1 MFFHWLEKNPFFFAA
16 AISIVISFAGLI
28 EIVPNFAK
36 AGKPLVDLK
45 PRTVLELA
53 GKNVYMKDNCQ
64 SCHSQMIRPFKS
76 ETDRYGDY
84 SLSGEY
90 AYDRPF
96 LWGSKRTGPDLHRI
110 GNYRTTDW
118 HENHML
124 DPVAIVPGSIM
135 PAYKHQFTNIA
146 DIETAYAEAVTVKNA
161 FHTPYGPEFKRTRA
175 AWDAHR
181 PKVIA
186 DAKAIA
192 SDMKNKDVKEAVANG
207 QVPEIVALIAY
218 LNSLKQYKMDMDLRN
233 LQGYASFIMSAFLV
247 VMLYWY
253 IIHLYRSEKKGER
266 DYEKYGN
273 IALDDEVTSTPV
285 EDKPASERE
294 YKEEN
299 K

>member
-28 EIVPNFAK
+28 EIVPNFAQ
-36 AGKPLVDLK
+36 AARPTVDTT

-53 GKNVYMKDNCQ
+53 GKEVYIKDNCM
-64 SCHSQMIRPFKS
+64 SCHSQLIRPFKS

-96 LWGSKRTGPDLHRI
+96 LWGSKRTGPDLHRV

-118 HENHML
+118 HENHMMAPA
-124 DPVAIVPGSIM
+124 DIVPGSIM
-135 PAYKHQFTNIA
+135 PAYKHQFTNLA

-161 FHTPYGPEFKRTRA
+161 FHTPYCPEFRRTRA

-181 PKVIA
+181 PKVLA

-192 SDMKNKDVKEAVANG
+192 DDMKNKDVKEAVANG

-218 LNSLKQYKMDMDLRN
+218 LNSLK
-233 LQGYASFIMSAFLV
+233 
-247 VMLYWY
+247 
-253 IIHLYRSEKKGER
+253 
-266 DYEKYGN
+266 
-273 IALDDEVTSTPV
+273 
-285 EDKPASERE
+285 
-294 YKEEN
+294 
-299 K
+299 

>member
-1 MFFHWLEKNPFFFAA
+1 MFFHWLEKNPFFFASA
-16 AISIVISFAGLI
+16 VSIVISFAGLI

-36 AGKPLVDLK
+36 ASRPLVDMK

-53 GKNVYMKDNCQ
+53 GKNVYMKDACMT
-64 SCHSQMIRPFKS
+64 CHSQMIRPFKS

-118 HENHML
+118 HENHMM
-124 DPVAIVPGSIM
+124 DPQAIVPGSIM
-135 PAYKHQFTNIA
+135 PAYKHQFTNLA

-181 PKVIA
+181 PTVLA
-186 DAKAIA
+186 DAKKIA
-192 SDMKNKDVKEAVANG
+192 DDMKNQDVKDAVAKG

-218 LNSLKQYKMDMDLRN
+218 LNSLK
-233 LQGYASFIMSAFLV
+233 
-247 VMLYWY
+247 
-253 IIHLYRSEKKGER
+253 
-266 DYEKYGN
+266 
-273 IALDDEVTSTPV
+273 
-285 EDKPASERE
+285 
-294 YKEEN
+294 
-299 K
+299 

>member
-1 MFFHWLEKNPFFFAA
+1 MFFHWLEKNPFFFAS

-36 AGKPLVDLK
+36 AAQPLVDMK

-53 GKNVYMKDNCQ
+53 GKNVYMKDGCLT
-64 SCHSQMIRPFKS
+64 CHSQMIRPFKS

-118 HENHML
+118 HENHMMA
-124 DPVAIVPGSIM
+124 PAEIVPGSIM
-135 PAYKHQFTNIA
+135 PAYKHQFTNLA

-161 FHTPYGPEFKRTRA
+161 FHTPYGPEFKSTRA
-175 AWDAHR
+175 AWEAHK
-181 PKVIA
+181 PKVLA
-186 DAKAIA
+186 DAAAIA
-192 SDMKNKDVKEAVANG
+192 ADMKNQDVKDAVANG

-218 LNSLKQYKMDMDLRN
+218 LNSLK
-233 LQGYASFIMSAFLV
+233 
-247 VMLYWY
+247 
-253 IIHLYRSEKKGER
+253 
-266 DYEKYGN
+266 
-273 IALDDEVTSTPV
+273 
-285 EDKPASERE
+285 
-294 YKEEN
+294 
-299 K
+299 

>member
-36 AGKPLVDLK
+36 ASKPLVDMN
-45 PRTVLELA
+45 PRSVLELA
-53 GKNVYMKDNCQ
+53 GKNVYVKDNCM

-118 HENHML
+118 HENHMMAPA
-124 DPVAIVPGSIM
+124 DIVPGSIM
-135 PAYKHQFTNIA
+135 PAYQHQFTNLA
-146 DIETAYAEAVTVKNA
+146 DIETAYAEVVTVKNA
-161 FHTPYGPEFKRTRA
+161 FHTPYGDEFVGTKE
-175 AWDAHR
+175 AWDAYR
-181 PKVIA
+181 PKVLA

-192 SDMKNKDVKEAVANG
+192 DDMKNKDVKEAVANG
-207 QVPEIVALIAY
+207 EVPEIVALIAY
-218 LNSLKQYKMDMDLRN
+218 LNSLK
-233 LQGYASFIMSAFLV
+233 
-247 VMLYWY
+247 
-253 IIHLYRSEKKGER
+253 
-266 DYEKYGN
+266 
-273 IALDDEVTSTPV
+273 
-285 EDKPASERE
+285 
-294 YKEEN
+294 
-299 K
+299 